1 MNVVDSWRNPK
12 ISSYKKR
19 EDSGGNNNS
28 NNTSSAVIWLSSQDY
43 DAFCVQGY
51 TPLDQCPEIMTA
63 CFKIAQIISSVTIHL
78 MANTEDGDERI
89 VNELSRKIDI
99 DPMPN
104 MTRQTWMASI
114 VMNMLLYGHGNAIV
128 VPHTKQ
134 GYLDYLEP
142 IAASRVQLLPV
153 GSSYMDYQVWID
165 GYRVFKPEN
174 VLHFVYNPDKTY
186 LWKGK
191 GFEVSLRELAN
202 SLKQAANTEKAF
214 MTSEYKP
221 SIIVKVDALT
231 EEFSS
236 PEGRQNLIKDYL
248 KPQAPGA
255 PWIIPADQFSVE
267 QIRPLTLA
275 DLAIND
281 SITLDKK
288 TVAAILGV
296 PSFVLGVG
304 AYSQEEWN
312 YFIQTTIMGL
322 AKSIAAEMTKKLI
335 LSPQWYLRFN
345 VRSLMD
351 WDIKK
356 LYEVYG
362 GMSDKGLVTG
372 NEVRD
377 QLGMSPKE
385 GLNELRILEN
395 YIPSDMIGNQK
406 KLIQDEGE

>member
-1 MNVVDSWRNPK
+1 MSVVDSWRNPK
-12 ISSYKKR
+12 PSYKKR
-19 EDSGGNNNS
+19 EDAAVNNNK
-28 NNTSSAVIWLSSQDY
+28 TSSAVVWLSSP
-43 DAFCVQGY
+43 DAYNMLCVQGY

-63 CFKIAQIISSVTIHL
+63 CFKIAQIISSATIHL
-78 MANTEDGDERI
+78 MANTDDGDERI
-89 VNELSRKIDI
+89 INELSRKIDI

-114 VMNMLLYGHGNAIV
+114 VMNMLLYGQGNAIV

-165 GYRVFKPEN
+165 GSKIFKPEN
-174 VLHFVYNPDKTY
+174 VLHFVFNPDKTY

-202 SLKQAANTEKAF
+202 SLEQASVTEKAF

-221 SIIVKVDALT
+221 SVIVKVDAMT
-231 EEFSS
+231 EEFSG
-236 PEGRQNLIKDYL
+236 PEGRKKLIDDYL

-281 SITLDKK
+281 SLVLDKK

-296 PSFVLGVG
+296 PPFVLGVDKYDQG
-304 AYSQEEWN
+304 EWN
-312 YFIQTTIMGL
+312 YFIQTTIMSL

-395 YIPSDMIGNQK
+395 YIPNDMIGNQK

>member
-1 MNVVDSWRNPK
+1 MSIVDSWRNPK
-12 ISSYKKR
+12 ITSYKR
-19 EDSGGNNNS
+19 EDSGGGNNS
-28 NNTSSAVIWLSSQDY
+28 GSSSAVIWLSSP
-43 DAFCVQGY
+43 DAYNLFCVQGY
-51 TPLDQCPEIMTA
+51 TPLDHCPEIMTA
-63 CFKIAQIISSVTIHL
+63 CFRIAQIISSVTIHL
-78 MANTEDGDERI
+78 MANTDNGDERI
-89 VNELSRKIDI
+89 INELSRKIDI

-104 MTRQTWMASI
+104 MTRQSWMAAI

-153 GSSYMDYQVWID
+153 GTSYMDYNVWID
-165 GYRVFKPEN
+165 GYKVFKPEN
-174 VLHFVYNPDKTY
+174 VLHFVYNPDSTY

-191 GFEVSLRELAN
+191 GFEISLCELST
-202 SLKQAANTEKAF
+202 SLKQAATTERAF

-221 SIIVKVDALT
+221 SVIVKVDAMT
-231 EEFSS
+231 EEFSG
-236 PEGRQNLIKDYL
+236 PEGRQKLINDYL
-248 KPQAPGA
+248 RPQAPGA

-281 SITLDKK
+281 SVTLDKK
-288 TVAAILGV
+288 TVASILGV

-304 AYSQEEWN
+304 PYSQEEWN
-312 YFIQTTIMGL
+312 YFIQTTIMSI

-377 QLGMSPKE
+377 QLGMSPRE
-385 GLNELRILEN
+385 GLDELRILEN

-406 KLIQDEGE
+406 KLIQEDE

>member
-1 MNVVDSWRNPK
+1 MSVVDSWRNPK
-12 ISSYKKR
+12 PTYKKR
-19 EDSGGNNNS
+19 EDTGNQNNAGR
-28 NNTSSAVIWLSSQDY
+28 SSAVVWLSSP
-43 DAFCVQGY
+43 DAYNTLCVQGY
-51 TPLDQCPEIMTA
+51 TPLDHNPEIMTA
-63 CFKIAQIISSVTIHL
+63 CFKIAQIISSATIHL
-78 MANTEDGDERI
+78 MANTDDGDERI
-89 VNELSRKIDI
+89 INELSRKIDI

-104 MTRQTWMASI
+104 MTRQTWMTGI

-128 VPHTKQ
+128 IPHTSQ
-134 GYLDYLEP
+134 GYLTYLEP

-153 GSSYMDYQVWID
+153 GTSYMKYEVWVD
-165 GYRVFKPEN
+165 GYRVFNPEN
-174 VLHFVYNPDKTY
+174 VLHFVYNPDRTY

-191 GFEVSLRELAN
+191 GFEVSLRDLAN
-202 SLKQAANTEKAF
+202 SLEQAAKTEKAF
-214 MTSEYKP
+214 LSSEYKP
-221 SIIVKVDALT
+221 SIIVKVDANT
-231 EEFSS
+231 EEFAS
-236 PEGRQNLIKDYL
+236 PQGRQKLMEEYIH
-248 KPQAPGA
+248 PQVPGS
-255 PWIIPADQFSVE
+255 PWMIPADQFSVE

-281 SITLDKK
+281 SVVLDKK
-288 TVAAILGV
+288 TVASILGV
-296 PSFVLGVG
+296 PPFVLGVG
-304 AYSQEEWN
+304 NYTQEEWN
-312 YFIQTTIMGL
+312 YFIQTTIMSL

-351 WDIKK
+351 WDIKR

-377 QLGMSPKE
+377 QLGLSPKE

-406 KLIQDEGE
+406 KLIQDEEK

>member
-1 MNVVDSWRNPK
+1 MSVVDSWRNPK
-12 ISSYKKR
+12 PSYKKR
-19 EDSGGNNNS
+19 EDSSANNS
-28 NNTSSAVIWLSSQDY
+28 GKSSAVVWLSSP
-43 DAFCVQGY
+43 DAYNLLCVQGY

-63 CFKIAQIISSVTIHL
+63 CFKIAQIISSATIHL
-78 MANTEDGDERI
+78 MANTDDGDERI
-89 VNELSRKIDI
+89 INELSRKIDI

-128 VPHTKQ
+128 IPHTKQ

-142 IAASRVQLLPV
+142 IAAERVQLLPV
-153 GSSYMDYQVWID
+153 GTSYMEYEVWID
-165 GYRVFKPEN
+165 GYKIFKPEN
-174 VLHFVYNPDKTY
+174 ILHFVYNPDKTY

-191 GFEVSLRELAN
+191 GFEVSLGELAN
-202 SLKQAANTEKAF
+202 SLKQASVTEKAF

-221 SIIVKVDALT
+221 SVIVKVDALT
-231 EEFSS
+231 DEFSG
-236 PEGRQNLIKDYL
+236 PEGRQKLINDYL

-281 SITLDKK
+281 SVTLDKK

-296 PSFVLGVG
+296 PAFVLGVG
-304 AYSQEEWN
+304 TYTQDEWN
-312 YFIQTTIMGL
+312 YFIQTTIMSL

-351 WDIKK
+351 WDIKR

-377 QLGMSPKE
+377 QLGLSPKE

-395 YIPSDMIGNQK
+395 YIPANMIGDQK
-406 KLIQDEGE
+406 KLIQNEGE

>member
-1 MNVVDSWRNPK
+1 MSIVDSWRNPK
-12 ISSYKKR
+12 ITSYKR
-19 EDSGGNNNS
+19 EDSGGGNNS
-28 NNTSSAVIWLSSQDY
+28 GSSSAVIWLSSP
-43 DAFCVQGY
+43 DAYNLFCVQGY
-51 TPLDQCPEIMTA
+51 TPLDHCPEIMTA

-78 MANTEDGDERI
+78 MANTDNGDERI
-89 VNELSRKIDI
+89 INELSRKIDI

-104 MTRQTWMASI
+104 MTRQSWMAAI

-153 GSSYMDYQVWID
+153 GTSYMDYNVWID
-165 GYRVFKPEN
+165 GYKVFKPEN
-174 VLHFVYNPDKTY
+174 VLHFVYNPDSTY

-191 GFEVSLRELAN
+191 GFEISLRELAT
-202 SLKQAANTEKAF
+202 SLKQAATTERAF

-221 SIIVKVDALT
+221 SVIVKVDAMT
-231 EEFSS
+231 EEFSG
-236 PEGRQNLIKDYL
+236 PEGRQKLINDYL
-248 KPQAPGA
+248 RPQAPGA

-281 SITLDKK
+281 SVTLDKK
-288 TVAAILGV
+288 TVASILGV
-296 PSFVLGVG
+296 PAFVLGVG
-304 AYSQEEWN
+304 PYSQEEWN
-312 YFIQTTIMGL
+312 YFIQTTIMSI

-377 QLGMSPKE
+377 QLGMSPRE
-385 GLNELRILEN
+385 GLDELRILEN
-395 YIPSDMIGNQK
+395 YLPIDRLGDQK
-406 KLIQDEGE
+406 KLLQGDE

>member
-1 MNVVDSWRNPK
+1 MSVVESWRNPK
-12 ISSYKKR
+12 ITSYKKR
-19 EDSGGNNNS
+19 DDSGGNTNS
-28 NNTSSAVIWLSSQDY
+28 NTSSAVIWLSSQDY

-78 MANTEDGDERI
+78 MANTDDGDERI

-142 IAASRVQLLPV
+142 ITASRVQLLPV
-153 GSSYMDYQVWID
+153 GTSYKDYEVWID
-165 GYRVFKPEN
+165 GYKVFKPEN

-281 SITLDKK
+281 SVTLDKK

-304 AYSQEEWN
+304 QYSQEEWN

-377 QLGMSPKE
+377 QLGMSPKPE
-385 GLNELRILEN
+385 LNELRILEN
-395 YIPSDMIGNQK
+395 YVPADMIGKQK

>member
-1 MNVVDSWRNPK
+1 MSVVESWRNPK
-12 ISSYKKR
+12 PSYKKR
-19 EDSGGNNNS
+19 EVSNA
-28 NNTSSAVIWLSSQDY
+28 NNTEKSSAVVWLSSP
-43 DAFCVQGY
+43 DAYNLLCVQGY

-63 CFKIAQIISSVTIHL
+63 CFKIAQIISSATIHL
-78 MANTEDGDERI
+78 MANTDDGDERI
-89 VNELSRKIDI
+89 INELSRKIDI

-114 VMNMLLYGHGNAIV
+114 VMNMILYGHGNAIV
-128 VPHTKQ
+128 IPHTKQ

-142 IAASRVQLLPV
+142 IAAERVQLLPV
-153 GSSYMDYQVWID
+153 GSSYMEYEVWID
-165 GYRVFKPEN
+165 GYKIFKPEN
-174 VLHFVYNPDKTY
+174 ILHFVYNPDKTY

-191 GFEVSLRELAN
+191 GFEVSLGELAN
-202 SLKQAANTEKAF
+202 SLKQASVTEKAF

-221 SIIVKVDALT
+221 SVIVKVDALT
-231 EEFSS
+231 DEFSG
-236 PEGRQNLIKDYL
+236 PEGRQNLINDYL

-281 SITLDKK
+281 SVTLDKK

-296 PSFVLGVG
+296 PAFVLGVG
-304 AYSQEEWN
+304 TYTQDEWN
-312 YFIQTTIMGL
+312 YFIQTTIMSL

-351 WDIKK
+351 WDIKR

-377 QLGMSPKE
+377 QLGLSPKE

-395 YIPSDMIGNQK
+395 YIPANMIGDQK
-406 KLIQDEGE
+406 KLIQNEGE

>member
-1 MNVVDSWRNPK
+1 MSVVDSWRNPK
-12 ISSYKKR
+12 PAYKKR
-19 EDSGGNNNS
+19 EDSSGNRS
-28 NNTSSAVIWLSSQDY
+28 GTSSAVIWLSSP
-43 DAFCVQGY
+43 DAYNLFCVQGY

-63 CFKIAQIISSVTIHL
+63 CFRIAQIISSATIHL
-78 MANTEDGDERI
+78 MANTDDGDERI

-128 VPHTKQ
+128 VPHTKN

-142 IAASRVQLLPV
+142 IAAERVQLLPV
-153 GSSYMDYQVWID
+153 GTSYMDYEVWLD
-165 GYRVFKPEN
+165 GYKVFKPEN
-174 VLHFVYNPDKTY
+174 ILHFVFNPDKTY

-191 GFEVSLRELAN
+191 GFEVSLGELAN
-202 SLKQAANTEKAF
+202 SLKQAAKTEQAF

-221 SIIVKVDALT
+221 SVIVKVDALT
-231 EEFSS
+231 DEFSS
-236 PEGRQNLIKDYL
+236 PEGRQNLIQDYL

-255 PWIIPADQFSVE
+255 PWIIPAEQFSVE

-281 SITLDKK
+281 TVTLDKK
-288 TVAAILGV
+288 TVASILGV
-296 PSFVLGVG
+296 PAFVLGVG
-304 AYSQEEWN
+304 QYTQDEWN
-312 YFIQTTIMGL
+312 YFIQTTIMSI
-322 AKSIAAEMTKKLI
+322 AKSIASEMTKKLI
-335 LSPQWYLRFN
+335 LSPRWYLRFN

-351 WDIKK
+351 WDIKR

-377 QLGMSPKE
+377 QLGLSPKE

-395 YIPSDMIGNQK
+395 FIPANMIGNQK

>member
-1 MNVVDSWRNPK
+1 MSIVDSWRNPK
-12 ISSYKKR
+12 ITSYKR
-19 EDSGGNNNS
+19 EDSGGGNNS
-28 NNTSSAVIWLSSQDY
+28 GSSSAVIWLSSP
-43 DAFCVQGY
+43 DAYNLFCVQGY
-51 TPLDQCPEIMTA
+51 TPLDHCPEIMTA

-78 MANTEDGDERI
+78 MANTDNGDERI
-89 VNELSRKIDI
+89 INELSRKIDI

-104 MTRQTWMASI
+104 MTRQSWMAAI

-142 IAASRVQLLPV
+142 IAASRVQFLPV
-153 GSSYMDYQVWID
+153 GTSYMDYNVWID
-165 GYRVFKPEN
+165 GYKVFKPEN
-174 VLHFVYNPDKTY
+174 VLHFVYNPDSTY

-191 GFEVSLRELAN
+191 GFEISLRELAS
-202 SLKQAANTEKAF
+202 SLKQASTTERAF

-221 SIIVKVDALT
+221 SVIVKVDAMT
-231 EEFSS
+231 EEFSG
-236 PEGRQNLIKDYL
+236 PEGRQKLINDYL

-281 SITLDKK
+281 SVTLDKK
-288 TVAAILGV
+288 TVASILGV

-304 AYSQEEWN
+304 PYSQEEWN
-312 YFIQTTIMGL
+312 YFIQTTIMSI

-377 QLGMSPKE
+377 QLGMSPRE
-385 GLNELRILEN
+385 GLDELRILEN

-406 KLIQDEGE
+406 KLIQEDE

>member
-1 MNVVDSWRNPK
+1 MSIVDSWRNPK
-12 ISSYKKR
+12 ITSYKR
-19 EDSGGNNNS
+19 DDSGGEKKS
-28 NNTSSAVIWLSSQDY
+28 GSSAVVWLSSP
-43 DAFCVQGY
+43 DAYNLFCVQGY
-51 TPLDQCPEIMTA
+51 TPLDHCPEIMTA

-78 MANTEDGDERI
+78 MANTDNGDERI
-89 VNELSRKIDI
+89 INELSRKIDI

-104 MTRQTWMASI
+104 MTRQSWMAAI

-153 GSSYMDYQVWID
+153 GTSYMDYNVWID
-165 GYRVFKPEN
+165 GYKVFKPEN
-174 VLHFVYNPDKTY
+174 VLHFVYNPDSTY

-191 GFEVSLRELAN
+191 GFEISLRELAT
-202 SLKQAANTEKAF
+202 SLKQAATTERAF

-221 SIIVKVDALT
+221 SVIVKVDAMT
-231 EEFSS
+231 EEFSG
-236 PEGRQNLIKDYL
+236 PEGRQKLINDYL
-248 KPQAPGA
+248 RPQAPGA

-281 SITLDKK
+281 SVTLDKK
-288 TVAAILGV
+288 TVASILGV

-304 AYSQEEWN
+304 PYSQEEWN
-312 YFIQTTIMGL
+312 YFIQTTIMSI

-377 QLGMSPKE
+377 QLGMSPRE
-385 GLNELRILEN
+385 GLDELRILEN
-395 YIPSDMIGNQK
+395 YLPIDRLGDQK
-406 KLIQDEGE
+406 KLLQGDE

>member
-1 MNVVDSWRNPK
+1 MSIADSWRNPK
-12 ISSYKKR
+12 VTSYKKR
-19 EDSGGNNNS
+19 EDSGGGNS
-28 NNTSSAVIWLSSQDY
+28 TPSSAVVWLSSP
-43 DAFCVQGY
+43 DAYNLFCVQGY
-51 TPLDQCPEIMTA
+51 TPLDHCPEIL
-63 CFKIAQIISSVTIHL
+63 SSATIHL
-78 MANTEDGDERI
+78 MANTDDGDERI
-89 VNELSRKIDI
+89 INELSRKIDI

-104 MTRQTWMASI
+104 MTRQTWMSAI

-128 VPHTKQ
+128 IPHTKQ
-134 GYLDYLEP
+134 GYLTYLEP

-153 GSSYMDYQVWID
+153 GSSYFDYEVWID
-165 GYRVFKPEN
+165 GYKTYKPEN
-174 VLHFVYNPDKTY
+174 VLHFVFNPDQTY

-191 GFEVSLRELAN
+191 GFEIPLKELAN
-202 SLKQAANTEKAF
+202 SLKQASNTEKAF

-221 SIIVKVDALT
+221 SVIVKVDGMT
-231 EEFSS
+231 EEFAS
-236 PEGRQNLIKDYL
+236 PEGRQNLINEYL

-275 DLAIND
+275 DLAISD
-281 SITLDKK
+281 TVQLDKK
-288 TVAAILGV
+288 TVASILGV
-296 PSFVLGVG
+296 PPFVLGVG
-304 AYSQEEWN
+304 AYTQDEWN
-312 YFIQTTIMGL
+312 YFIQTTIMSL

-351 WDIKK
+351 WDIRK

-377 QLGMSPKE
+377 QLGLSPKE

-395 YIPSDMIGNQK
+395 YLPIDRLGDQK
-406 KLIQDEGE
+406 KLVGND